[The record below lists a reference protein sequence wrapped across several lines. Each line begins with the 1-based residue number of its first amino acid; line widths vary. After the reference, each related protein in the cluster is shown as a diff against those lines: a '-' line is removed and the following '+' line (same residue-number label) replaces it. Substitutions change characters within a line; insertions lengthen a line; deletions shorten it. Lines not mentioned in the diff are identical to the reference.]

1 MTISEEQTRYVY
13 KGPYAIGDT
22 APIPFTYSEPEHVKA
37 LRDKTALELNVE
49 FSVLGQN
56 ITMLT
61 PIASAESLVIYR
73 ETPMDNDAE
82 FPQEGAFDS
91 EKINN
96 AIDKLTRQNQ
106 EQEEAIGRALKLPID
121 SPVTITDINL
131 PIPEANKGLKWDG
144 EGKSLINTKYDTD
157 EIAEDAKKQAEYA
170 AQQAALAAQKAQEAA
185 DSAATAGDK
194 STEISQV
201 VATAKAEVEKAAE
214 DASAGVTTEITNAK
228 NEAIADVTESGADI
242 ISTAQS
248 WAIGDNT
255 ARPEG
260 SAKWWAEQAAQSIR
274 GDVYTKNETDALLNT
289 KADKFTV
296 DSTLVMSNERVLG
309 LNPTALEGNYPTK
322 QDMNTAITNAVKDK
336 QDKLTAGTNITIV
349 DNVISA
355 TGGGGGGT
363 VTDAY
368 TKAETNN
375 LLAAKQD
382 KLTAGTNISIKG
394 TTISSTVD
402 AYTRSETQ
410 GLLSAKQNTLS
421 AGAYITISG
430 NTISATPETM
440 LQTFTESAWNNKS
453 EAEKQAIK
461 FALIY
466 EE

>member
-37 LRDKTALELNVE
+37 LRDTTALELNVE

-56 ITMLT
+56 ITILT

-91 EKINN
+91 DKINN

-131 PIPEANKGLKWDG
+131 PIPEANKGLKWDE

-170 AQQAALAAQKAQEAA
+170 AQQATLAAQKAQEAA
-185 DSAATAGDK
+185 DSAAAAGDK
-194 STEISQV
+194 GTEISQI

-228 NEAIADVTESGADI
+228 DEAIADVTASGANI
-242 ISTAQS
+242 LSTAQS

-260 SAKWWAEQAAQSIR
+260 SAKWWAEQAAQSIQ
-274 GDVYTKNETDALLNT
+274 GDVYTKNETNALLNT

-296 DSTLVMSNERVLG
+296 DSTLVMSDAKVLG

-363 VTDAY
+363 ATDAY
-368 TKAETNN
+368 TKDETNA
-375 LLAAKQD
+375 LLANKQD
-382 KLTAGTNISIKG
+382 KLTAGTNISIKDN
-394 TTISSTVD
+394 TISSTVD
-402 AYTRSETQ
+402 AYTRTETQ

-440 LQTFTESAWNNKS
+440 LQTFTESVWNSKS